1 MSSASANA
9 DDLMATITA
18 AARDERR
25 FLEFIDD
32 DAAGN
37 SIQFVS
43 CRNCVDVSI
52 ENPWA
57 GSTESGF
64 GAVTH
69 FSLSREHAVHLLE
82 FLAEWLNEGTEKTPR
97 SQQAADS
104 STENT
109 GHMEHK

>member
-1 MSSASANA
+1 MSFASANA
-9 DDLMATITA
+9 DDLMATISA

-32 DAAGN
+32 ELAGN

-52 ENPWA
+52 ENPLA

-64 GAVTH
+64 GAITH
-69 FSLSREHAVHLLE
+69 FSLSRERATQLLE
-82 FLAEWLNEGTEKTPR
+82 FFAEWLNEGTEKTQR

-104 STENT
+104 SAENAA
-109 GHMEHK
+109 HMEPK